1 MRLVLKDRAH
11 TEKTS
16 LGDSPVR
23 CLPVL
28 SQLDRGVLR
37 GGLTVECA
45 GFTLTVDLHGLT
57 PHPSSVNLD
66 T

>member
-1 MRLVLKDRAH
+1 MRLVVKDRVH

-16 LGDSPVR
+16 LGDSLVY

-28 SQLDRGVLR
+28 SHLDRGVPR
-37 GGLTVECA
+37 GVLTVECA

-57 PHPSSVNLD
+57 PDPSGVNLD